1 MNRTLFVTPL
11 VVAALLGLIYL
22 PIAPLAGLSF
32 AEMGERAG
40 VENVP
45 WEDSAG
51 ETVLQLLE
59 QPELSKIL
67 LSDEIGGVKKTSATL
82 GKNTLG
88 LNNHADF
95 TAALKT
101 IATWADISRPM
112 WGQNEVL
119 EFNNKEFQL
128 FALLWDSCSADSPVW
143 TGYARL
149 LIGQLQH
156 GDPAEVA
163 TSVRRMS
170 LMLKSSETWRP
181 ETLAVFNQLP
191 DNWLTLAVLR
201 ENQRWD
207 EYGMFDV
214 KLAQLVVRPSRFEGL
229 QTHRLWQQFYIEDE
243 RFMMNNAEL
252 LLEVE
257 DSFLAASEKAT
268 VGLCATSNG
277 EDFVELEKQLAKLR

>member
-214 KLAQLVVRPSRFEGL
+214 KLAQLVVRPSRFEDL

>member
-1 MNRTLFVTPL
+1 M
-11 VVAALLGLIYL
+11 
-22 PIAPLAGLSF
+22 
-32 AEMGERAG
+32 
-40 VENVP
+40 
-45 WEDSAG
+45 
-51 ETVLQLLE
+51 LQLLE

-214 KLAQLVVRPSRFEGL
+214 KLAQLVVRPSRFEDL